1 MSICRHSGA
10 RVKRAN
16 PESSDIDFLCV
27 SGFRIAHSASETRV
41 NALFRGVRNDEREFF
56 SSLLIP
62 AVIAP
67 EIRLQRRRFGFQ
79 QRPDNFHLA
88 LPGREGNT
96 AQQIE
101 RWIFRVVYRRR

>member
-1 MSICRHSGA
+1 
-10 RVKRAN
+10 
-16 PESSDIDFLCV
+16 
-27 SGFRIAHSASETRV
+27 
-41 NALFRGVRNDEREFF
+41 
-56 SSLLIP
+56 
-62 AVIAP
+62 VIAP